1 MQIKSL
7 EAGGMQRN
15 AVTALVYL
23 ETDGDILWSGT
34 KPELAPIFQSLIAFF
49 SSGEDSWD
57 QNWVLL
63 FSVGGGYL

>member
-49 SSGEDSWD
+49 SSGEDS
-57 QNWVLL
+57 
-63 FSVGGGYL
+63 